1 MSWIQP
7 LELETIFINIFA
19 GNPDIFGIIVIL
31 VLTMMAGY
39 LRMNGISLFLML
51 GVFVLIF
58 SGYIGLNFVILF
70 AIFGGLIIGYTLSR
84 MFQ

>member
-1 MSWIQP
+1 MDYIQP
-7 LELETIFINIFA
+7 LQLETIFINIFS
-19 GNPDIFGIIVIL
+19 GSPDIFGVIMILIITGL
-31 VLTMMAGY
+31 AGY
-39 LRMNGISLFLML
+39 FRMNGISLFLML